1 MPAAR
6 TLPAKT
12 PTRSRGLLGLETLE
26 GAHIDVL
33 HQAVELLLR
42 LVVLVSLSRDSHAHL
57 ARHVPDALLP
67 DVPVKSGLN
76 ADILARKASVSHAGG
91 ANMASAV
98 YADVRTLLPATY
110 LGVHLLGGETLDV
123 ADGTRSSL
131 LELNALESLV
141 HVEGVVAARG
151 LQLSFLSHLY

>member
-91 ANMASAV
+91 ANMAAV
-98 YADVRTLLPATY
+98 CADVLTLLPATY

-141 HVEGVVAARG
+141 QVEGVVAARG